1 MYDPAA
7 FMQPSVASRTLLALG
22 VVAAAAVSLVSV
34 FPSHRL
40 VYLVAALIWT
50 TVPGLVLAHR
60 LYGSRPDGWAAV
72 FLAGP
77 AWGYVLSSV
86 TLLAFWAAGI
96 RSVAWVMLAPA
107 VAAAAVWPARAIA
120 SSLSLPR
127 FTRQDIAA

>member
-1 MYDPAA
+1 MYDPGSAL
-7 FMQPSVASRTLLALG
+7 MQPSAASRTMLALG
-22 VVAAAAVSLVSV
+22 VAAAAAVSLASV

-50 TVPGLVLAHR
+50 TVPGLVLAYR
-60 LYGSRPDGWAAV
+60 LYGSRPGGRAAV
-72 FLAGP
+72 LLAGP

-96 RSVAWVMLAPA
+96 RSVTWLVLAPA

-127 FTRQDIAA
+127 